1 MYHLVF
7 VLMSTKPKEQPN
19 GSPYKSQPGTRL
31 KVERRWLGDVP
42 RHLAVRKG
50 VEWGEGLEFPAGVG
64 RMPPREARH
73 LGAVWRGA
81 SGVELRVKKLLLVL
95 QLPLLQVH
103 VFCLLENYLKL

>member
-1 MYHLVF
+1 
-7 VLMSTKPKEQPN
+7 MSTKPKEQPY
-19 GSPYKSQPGTRL
+19 GLSCKSQPGTRL
-31 KVERRWLGDVP
+31 KVERRWLGNVP

-50 VEWGEGLEFPAGVG
+50 VEWGEGLEFPASCVG

-73 LGAVWRGA
+73 LGAVGRGA
-81 SGVELRVKKLLLVL
+81 SGMELRVKKLLLVL